1 MAAPGRVDLASRPAR
16 AGEIFVASAA
26 VTLARMSSGS
36 GDRDPGDLE
45 TALTALAWGDPGAAG
60 DPAGALARLG
70 VDVPT
75 GMRVDV
81 RVQRPDTLYLVIP
94 PAVPDGAEAEQVV
107 DQMDLWRSGDQFVWI
122 MPQEAKVGLLE
133 MREQYRGRA
142 DGAGR

>member
-1 MAAPGRVDLASRPAR
+1 MY
-16 AGEIFVASAA
+16 
-26 VTLARMSSGS
+26 SGS

-45 TALTALAWGDPGAAG
+45 TALTELAWSDPGVAG
-60 DPAGALARLG
+60 DPAAALARLG
-70 VDVPT
+70 VDVPA

-122 MPQEAKVGLLE
+122 MPQEAKVALLE
-133 MREQYRGRA
+133 MREQYRSRA
-142 DGAGR
+142 DGGGR